1 MGLVID
7 NYTYSTTSVPT
18 TPSLQIVSE
27 SSSYYVEL
35 TTDPRPVEYSTQKI
49 FTLATI
55 GYPYLRP
62 YVTYTV
68 DAGFKGLTS
77 NESGDIVT
85 TTVESVVSTYSIS
98 TFSTTRLTASSKFSY
113 TENQTSSIDTSTFST
128 YVDMNI
134 NQLNEY
140 AEADM
145 TNWSVTGSSSQTT
158 NSYSYMSYQ
167 PIGGITIHDTELD
180 EDLKFYWVYAGTWLT
195 ATDILTYTWR
205 NYSSNTTEGKC
216 TYVSN
221 TTKTIAKTISVYL
234 NVVFPES
241 TTSLSSIWT
250 NSSYTF
256 YSNTTK
262 SQSFVGYEGFQTYY
276 VTYTYNNSS
285 SIQTRSWWGDWQTYV
300 LVTNTGTLVELGVRA
315 SADLPTTTSVSTYST
330 HVTFDTNSMFTW
342 NVSEYATMARV

>member
-68 DAGFKGLTS
+68 DAGFKGLTF

-98 TFSTTRLTASSKFSY
+98 TFSTTRFTASSKFSY

-167 PIGGITIHDTELD
+167 PNGYITIHDTELD
-180 EDLKFYWVYAGTWLT
+180 EDLIFYRAYVSTGFT
-195 ATDILTYTWR
+195 ATDILTYTWK
-205 NYSSNTTEGKC
+205 NYTNNTSEGVCSYKTNSTE
-216 TYVSN
+216 TL
-221 TTKTIAKTISVYL
+221 AKTISVYL

-241 TTSLSSIWT
+241 TTSLSSKWT
-250 NSSYTF
+250 RSI
-256 YSNTTK
+256 YSNTT
-262 SQSFVGYEGFQTYY
+262 QSHSFQGYEGFQTYY
-276 VTYTYNNSS
+276 VTYTYDNSS

-300 LVTNTGTLVELGVRA
+300 SVARSGTLVELGVRA

-342 NVSEYATMARV
+342 NVSEYDTMARV

>member
-68 DAGFKGLTS
+68 DAGFQGLTS
-77 NESGDIVT
+77 NESGDIIT

-113 TENQTSSIDTSTFST
+113 TENQTRTIDTSTFST

-134 NQLNEY
+134 GELNEY
-140 AEADM
+140 AEEGM
-145 TNWSVTGSSSQTT
+145 TNWSVTGSSSQTF
-158 NSYSYMSYQ
+158 NSYSYIAYQ
-167 PIGGITIHDTELD
+167 PRGDITIHDTELD
-180 EDLKFYWVYAGTWLT
+180 EDLRFYWVYAGTWLT

-221 TTKTIAKTISVYL
+221 TTKTTAKTISVYL
-234 NVVFPES
+234 NVVFAEN
-241 TTSLSSIWT
+241 TTSLSSNW
-250 NSSYTF
+250 SLPA
-256 YSNTTK
+256 YSNT
-262 SQSFVGYEGFQTYY
+262 SVSHSFSEIFLDYTYY
-276 VTYTYNNSS
+276 ATYTYGDITSNK
-285 SIQTRSWWGDWQTYV
+285 SWHPMDVGQTYMS
-300 LVTNTGTLVELGVRA
+300 VTSTGTLVELGVRA

-342 NVSEYATMARV
+342 NVSEYDTIARV